1 MSFRVSVGTDEG
13 PKKGLVYLMSSLG
26 LVDVVSRCVMMIF
39 GDSITNVSMMKSCS
53 PFSKKP
59 IPELD
64 GNMLRKKKSP
74 QTKKRLLKQQMSPD
88 SGRNWVCLFCRAD
101 SVRFPRS
108 DAVGSPSPGT
118 VFAWEIPDPNGE
130 KNENHPIYGGL

>member
-64 GNMLRKKKSP
+64 GNMLRKKSP
-74 QTKKRLLKQQMSPD
+74 PKQKTVVETTDVS
-88 SGRNWVCLFCRAD
+88 
-101 SVRFPRS
+101 RFRTQLGVPFLS
-108 DAVGSPSPGT
+108 C
-118 VFAWEIPDPNGE
+118 
-130 KNENHPIYGGL
+130 